1 MLTYLFGVLDWRMA
15 LTSGPNDIRRLVRDS
30 PSVFREDRATKTVS
44 VEYIVGGPL
53 VPADHSCS
61 QCDGDN
67 HRSDAD
73 ELAVAASRQWAFSSE
88 HTTQHRKCD
97 LVARASISKQ
107 S

>member
-1 MLTYLFGVLDWRMA
+1 MLTYLFGVLDWRMT
-15 LTSGPNDIRRLVRDS
+15 LTSGTNDIRRLVRDS

-67 HRSDAD
+67 HRSDAG
-73 ELAVAASRQWAFSSE
+73 ELAVAASRQWAFSFE

-97 LVARASISKQ
+97 LVRRASISKQ